1 MDIENTLKAL
11 NLDFMHT
18 YTELDKSDSNDT
30 ILNDQLPQLV
40 SLDDGISSATGSLK
54 SAVYSYSNGVQTMFD
69 FNAATSHLDKH
80 LQYMHNQAQLS
91 APAPAD
97 PKPME
102 DKRSSTPDT
111 GFASR
116 DTNISLSR
124 RSSQKSSYS
133 PQESFHFPLKGEAL
147 FSAPPVVMTG
157 GYTSLKDELAYE
169 RFGNGATKQM
179 LASASPIKSGL
190 NASSGSVYMGS
201 KGYRQR
207 STSFNE
213 SFHPISP
220 VLSEPQRERGVI
232 QRQVRLEHQAPL
244 PRRSASYKPRSIRA
258 RTLRRL
264 SYNPMTLDS
273 SSSSGEEP
281 VKPSLARSECDIRA
295 RVAASSNASL
305 GRRRRAGLNRQVQSA
320 CHDEREAV
328 ISPRQIYGSNSSI
341 KSAPHY
347 NLGGQRRSFHRGGGG
362 VPGGGYEQFQYDE
375 RIYDFGGR
383 GPGNNYNMAH
393 ASYLSTTQ
401 KPSYILNGAEMP
413 GSGSGSSSAASS
425 AVQQATYRPDGGT
438 ALQRPMSGGAALHE
452 FDISRLTG
460 KSPTSTNFVGS
471 SPEELKQR
479 QLSMGSLLT
488 PTGKMAKPKRP
499 TEFHWPEK
507 IHASAVKQH
516 EMHWRQMQHQQQPQ
530 HHQQQLATA
539 VIISAGAAG
548 GAVAARRSSDSSSSS
563 STESGD
569 EFQFRREFVAPRIP
583 PSPAP

>member
-30 ILNDQLPQLV
+30 ILNDQLPQLLG

-80 LQYMHNQAQLS
+80 LQYMHNQAQLQSQHLAS
-91 APAPAD
+91 ATEQKLLD
-97 PKPME
+97 

-133 PQESFHFPLKGEAL
+133 PQESYFPMKGEAL
-147 FSAPPVVMTG
+147 YSAPPVVMSSG
-157 GYTSLKDELAYE
+157 GYE
-169 RFGNGATKQM
+169 RFGNGHTKQM
-179 LASASPIKSGL
+179 LASASPVKSSCL
-190 NASSGSVYMGS
+190 NSGSSSAVYAVS
-201 KGYRQR
+201 AKSYRQR

-213 SFHPISP
+213 SFQPISP
-220 VLSEPQRERGVI
+220 EQRHFRAEPLQ
-232 QRQVRLEHQAPL
+232 QLHHQQHHHQQQQQQHHQIPL

-273 SSSSGEEP
+273 SSSSSGGEESNN
-281 VKPSLARSECDIRA
+281 KPSLARSECDIRA
-295 RVAASSNASL
+295 RVAATSSSSL
-305 GRRRRAGLNRQVQSA
+305 CRRRRAGLSRQVQSA
-320 CHDEREAV
+320 CHDEREAI
-328 ISPRQIYGSNSSI
+328 ISPRQLYGSNSSI

-347 NLGGQRRSFHRGGGG
+347 NLGGNRRSYHR
-362 VPGGGYEQFQYDE
+362 PGPGAGSGYEQFHYDE

-383 GPGNNYNMAH
+383 GPGNNYTAH
-393 ASYLSTTQ
+393 LAQHALLAPTQSLKLS
-401 KPSYILNGAEMP
+401 
-413 GSGSGSSSAASS
+413 SGSGSSSAASS
-425 AVQQATYRPDGGT
+425 AVATYRT
-438 ALQRPMSGGAALHE
+438 ASAPVPRPVSGATLHE

-471 SPEELKQR
+471 SPDEMKSQ
-479 QLSMGSLLT
+479 Q
-488 PTGKMAKPKRP
+488 KPMRP

-507 IHASAVKQH
+507 IHVSTVKQH
-516 EMHWRQMQHQQQPQ
+516 EMHWRQLQQQ
-530 HHQQQLATA
+530 QQQQAAPQPQLPLVTTA
-539 VIISAGAAG
+539 V
-548 GAVAARRSSDSSSSS
+548 RRDSSDSSSSS

-569 EFQFRREFVAPRIP
+569 EFQFRREFTAPRIP